1 MSAGY
6 EPSGGEIL
14 LYQTP
19 AGDVRV
25 ECLFQD
31 ETIWL
36 TQKAIAALFGVGVP
50 AISKHLKNI
59 FESGELLEEVV
70 VSILEITTQH
80 GAISDNKPITT
91 AFTSQS
97 TVFTSQLLK

>member
-1 MSAGY
+1 MAEKKKQSA
-6 EPSGGEIL
+6 ELKMAHPVGGEIL

-19 AGDVRV
+19 QGDVRV

-36 TQKAIAALFGVGVP
+36 TQKVIAALFGVGVP

-59 FESGELLEEVV
+59 FESGELLEKATVSKMETVRSEGTREVKR
-70 VSILEITTQH
+70 LTGE
-80 GAISDNKPITT
+80 GEE
-91 AFTSQS
+91 
-97 TVFTSQLLK
+97 

>member
-1 MSAGY
+1 MAEKKKQGA
-6 EPSGGEIL
+6 EQKIAQPVGGEIL

-36 TQKAIAALFGVGVP
+36 TQKAIAALFGAERSVVT
-50 AISKHLKNI
+50 KHLGNI
-59 FESGELLEEVV
+59 FKEGKE
-70 VSILEITTQH
+70 
-80 GAISDNKPITT
+80 
-91 AFTSQS
+91 
-97 TVFTSQLLK
+97 